1 MLKSKYLELVPTL
14 QSELKLG
21 SVFAVPRI
29 QKVVVNVG
37 VGSKAQQDSKVV
49 DVIAQEIGLITGQ
62 KPIINK
68 AKKSIAGFKLRE
80 GMPVGV
86 STTLRGVK
94 MYDFLERLIN
104 VALPR
109 VRDFQGLGDTG
120 FDGRG
125 NYSLGIQEH
134 VVFPEI
140 TFDIAEKTFS
150 MQLTVVTTAK
160 DKAGT
165 KLLLQSL
172 GFPFKK
178 DK

>member
-21 SVFAVPRI
+21 SVLAVPRI

-37 VGSKAQQDSKVV
+37 VGSKAIQDSKIV
-49 DVIAQEIGLITGQ
+49 DVIASEIGLITGQ
-62 KPIINK
+62 KPVINK
-68 AKKSIAGFKLRE
+68 AKKSIAGFKVRE

-86 STTLRGVK
+86 STTLRGAK
-94 MYDFLERLIN
+94 MYDFLERLIH
-104 VALPR
+104 VAIPR
-109 VRDFQGLGDTG
+109 IRDFQGLPDAG

-125 NYSLGIQEH
+125 NFSLGIREH

-150 MQLTVVTTAK
+150 LQVTVVTTAK

>member
-14 QSELKLG
+14 QTELKLG
-21 SVFAVPRI
+21 SVLAVPRI

-37 VGSKAQQDSKVV
+37 VGSKAQQDSKIV
-49 DVIAQEIGLITGQ
+49 DVIAGEIGLITGQ

-86 STTLRGVK
+86 STTLRGAK
-94 MYDFLERLIN
+94 MYDFLERLIH
-104 VALPR
+104 VAIPR
-109 VRDFQGLGDTG
+109 IRDFQGLPDAG

-125 NYSLGIQEH
+125 NFSLGISEH

-150 MQLTVVTTAK
+150 LQVTVVTTAK

>member
-1 MLKSKYLELVPTL
+1 MLKSKYLELVSTL

-21 SVFAVPRI
+21 SVLAVPRI

-37 VGSKAQQDSKVV
+37 VGSRAQHDSKVV
-49 DVIAQEIGLITGQ
+49 DVIAQEISLITGQ

-86 STTLRGVK
+86 STTLRGAK
-94 MYDFLERLIN
+94 MYDFLERLIH

-109 VRDFQGLGDTG
+109 VRDFQGLGDGG

-150 MQLTVVTTAK
+150 LQVTVVTTAK